1 MDFKSDQGFEQV
13 FQQYYALLFNIG
25 RKILNDDN
33 AAEDI
38 VQDVFLKLW
47 ANRQS
52 ISIDTNLKSY
62 LHRAVINGC
71 LNELEKRKRLQIVE
85 DLPETVEPTTENK
98 NIAEELT
105 ARLNRAISQLPPR
118 MQVIFSLSRF
128 EGLTNQ
134 EIADYLNISKKT
146 VENQMGKA
154 LSRLRDLLK

>member
-1 MDFKSDQGFEQV
+1 MDLKSDQGFKQV
-13 FQQYYALLFNIG
+13 FQEYYGLLFNIS

-47 ANRQS
+47 TNRFQTT
-52 ISIDTNLKSY
+52 IQTKLKSY
-62 LHRAVINGC
+62 LHRAVINAC
-71 LNELEKRKRLQIVE
+71 LNELEKRKRVQIMERPPEQE
-85 DLPETVEPTTENK
+85 DQAPNEEIP
-98 NIAEELT
+98 AEELT
-105 ARLNRAISQLPPR
+105 RRINQAISTLPAR

-134 EIADYLNISKKT
+134 EIADYLSISKKT

-154 LSRLRDLLK
+154 LSRLRDLLQ